1 MTVLKKVRLRL
12 TLLCT
17 GVTALILFLISLAYL
32 LVAESNLK
40 NNQFQSFQDDI
51 KTILGNL
58 ESQQVI
64 THDWLAKLEAGN
76 RYLVFLRDNGVSLLY
91 ESLNETEDRELLYQT
106 VTAFYEE
113 HKTEEVSSRY
123 ASYHTEFTFPD
134 TVPFLSMGKD
144 RYYVSY
150 CYIPKNQGQ
159 LEAYILR
166 SLTPVYDQIYRQR
179 FLFCL
184 IDVLAVSLLYC
195 FFRYFVK
202 LMLRPVAES
211 QEKQNL
217 FIAAA
222 SHEFRTPLAVIMSCV
237 SAMKEDESRTFDVRP
252 DFYGILENETD
263 RMSRLIDDMLFLTN
277 RQNPNQQLQLKD
289 YELETLLLKCYE
301 AFERMALE
309 KKVAIHIR
317 LPEDPMPPCHCD
329 PERISQLLAILAHN
343 AVSYTDAGG
352 EITFSA
358 WYGNG
363 CHSIVVADTGIG
375 IRDADK
381 KKIFN
386 PFYRVD
392 IARNRKGH
400 FGLGLGIASEIVKA
414 HNGSISVEDTPGRGS
429 TFVVRLPHRG
439 KVLG

>member
-1 MTVLKKVRLRL
+1 
-12 TLLCT
+12 
-17 GVTALILFLISLAYL
+17 
-32 LVAESNLK
+32 
-40 NNQFQSFQDDI
+40 
-51 KTILGNL
+51 
-58 ESQQVI
+58 
-64 THDWLAKLEAGN
+64 
-76 RYLVFLRDNGVSLLY
+76 
-91 ESLNETEDRELLYQT
+91 
-106 VTAFYEE
+106 
-113 HKTEEVSSRY
+113 
-123 ASYHTEFTFPD
+123 
-134 TVPFLSMGKD
+134 
-144 RYYVSY
+144 
-150 CYIPKNQGQ
+150 
-159 LEAYILR
+159 
-166 SLTPVYDQIYRQR
+166 
-179 FLFCL
+179 
-184 IDVLAVSLLYC
+184 
-195 FFRYFVK
+195 
-202 LMLRPVAES
+202 
-211 QEKQNL
+211 
-217 FIAAA
+217 
-222 SHEFRTPLAVIMSCV
+222 
-237 SAMKEDESRTFDVRP
+237 MKEDESRTFDVRP

-317 LPEDPMPPCHCD
+317 LPKDPMPPCHCD

-358 WYGNG
+358 WYSNG
-363 CHSIVVADTGIG
+363 CHSIAVADTGIG

-414 HNGSISVEDTPGRGS
+414 HKGSISVEDTPGGGS
-429 TFVVRLPHRG
+429 TFEVRLPHRG